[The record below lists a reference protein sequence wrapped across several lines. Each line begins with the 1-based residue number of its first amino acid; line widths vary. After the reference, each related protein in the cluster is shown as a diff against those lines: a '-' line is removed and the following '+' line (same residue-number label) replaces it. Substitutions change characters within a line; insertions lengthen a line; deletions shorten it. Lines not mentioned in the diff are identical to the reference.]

1 MAAPPTIK
9 VYGSP
14 ISTATQRVFA
24 TLYEKELEFEFI
36 KVDLRSGEQ
45 KKEPFVSL
53 NPFCLVP
60 AYQEGD
66 LTLFE
71 SRAITEYIAEKYKDK
86 GTQLISENPET
97 KVWMQ
102 VEVNQFDPPAA
113 QLCWEQEFK
122 AVFGLTTD
130 AANVAA
136 NEAKL
141 NKVLDVYESRL
152 SNSKYLGGDQFSLA
166 DLHHIPNVHC
176 LVGTPTK
183 KIIDSH
189 PKVSSWIADVTAR
202 PAWSKVVALMK
213 Q

>member
-66 LTLFE
+66 LTLF
-71 SRAITEYIAEKYKDK
+71 
-86 GTQLISENPET
+86 
-97 KVWMQ
+97 
-102 VEVNQFDPPAA
+102 
-113 QLCWEQEFK
+113 
-122 AVFGLTTD
+122 
-130 AANVAA
+130 ANVAA

>member
-1 MAAPPTIK
+1 MAAEPTIK

-45 KKEPFVSL
+45 KKEPFISL

-60 AYQEGD
+60 AFQEGD

-71 SRAITEYIAEKYKDK
+71 SRAITEYIAEKYKDQ
-86 GTQLISENPET
+86 GTQLTPVNPET
-97 KVWMQ
+97 
-102 VEVNQFDPPAA
+102 
-113 QLCWEQEFK
+113 K

-152 SNSKYLGGDQFSLA
+152 SSSKYLGGDRFSLA

-189 PKVSSWIADVTAR
+189 PKVGAWIADVTAR